1 MFVLFCTFVNRLS
14 FEAVA
19 LWHCCVRNQD
29 TGSPDL
35 RRLPLTSI
43 NTQTAN
49 PMPIQS
55 PESRS
60 SLLCF
65 KHAHVVPSHTW
76 CGFHSFSFLLVF
88 PSLFVMP
95 FQELRRQ
102 LPQWRSLRGS
112 CPQFDLFFSIW
123 SPILSMMPAWSLLVF
138 SWHVMIFA
146 DFLSG
151 FKKFRPF
158 PDLTLTFSVFA
169 LFPRH
174 FRSLS
179 TSFSQSW
186 SYECCGTD
194 LQACGREWRAEN
206 LGCPDESYTWWHGQ
220 TGRNVCH
227 LSAAWSLGS
236 CLSWI
241 RSLNC
246 SAMSFSHEKIAKRL
260 HWLHMELFCC
270 TPHDTSW
277 LRSLQTS
284 RSVSHTGPCMDLAS
298 TLSM

>member
-1 MFVLFCTFVNRLS
+1 
-14 FEAVA
+14 
-19 LWHCCVRNQD
+19 
-29 TGSPDL
+29 
-35 RRLPLTSI
+35 
-43 NTQTAN
+43 
-49 PMPIQS
+49 MPIQCQS
-55 PESRS
+55 NLQNLEALYFASNTRM
-60 SLLCF
+60 
-65 KHAHVVPSHTW
+65 
-76 CGFHSFSFLLVF
+76 SFPPIPGVASIPFPFFWSF

-146 DFLSG
+146 DFPSG
-151 FKKFRPF
+151 FKMFRPF

-236 CLSWI
+236 CLSRIYKKFELLCNELQPWKDCKKTALVAYETVLLYTTWHFVAQKP
-241 RSLNC
+241 SDL
-246 SAMSFSHEKIAKRL
+246 KISEPHWTL
-260 HWLHMELFCC
+260 H
-270 TPHDTSW
+270 
-277 LRSLQTS
+277 
-284 RSVSHTGPCMDLAS
+284 GPCIDLAYV
-298 TLSM
+298 TKL

>member
-1 MFVLFCTFVNRLS
+1 MSFPPIPGVASIPFPFSWSFPPSLSCPFKNCVVNCPSGGVSGVVVLSLICS
-14 FEAVA
+14 FLFDPQSWA
-19 LWHCCVRNQD
+19 WC
-29 TGSPDL
+29 
-35 RRLPLTSI
+35 PLGAS
-43 NTQTAN
+43 
-49 PMPIQS
+49 
-55 PESRS
+55 
-60 SLLCF
+60 LCF
-65 KHAHVVPSHTW
+65 HDMS
-76 CGFHSFSFLLVF
+76 
-88 PSLFVMP
+88 
-95 FQELRRQ
+95 
-102 LPQWRSLRGS
+102 
-112 CPQFDLFFSIW
+112 
-123 SPILSMMPAWSLLVF
+123 WSLP
-138 SWHVMIFA
+138 IFCPVSKSFA
-146 DFLSG
+146 PS
-151 FKKFRPF
+151 

-246 SAMSFSHEKIAKRL
+246 SAMRFSHEKIAKRL